1 MKQTKEKKTNISV
14 EELYESGK
22 HKRGYKGF
30 YQLVL
35 KRLVD
40 ILLCLIA
47 LPFVLLV
54 TIPIA
59 IAIKVEDGGPVFY
72 KSRRIGK
79 GFKEFKMLK
88 FRSMRV
94 NAPDLRND
102 DGSTF
107 NSKEDN
113 RVTRIGRF
121 IRETSLDEL
130 PQFFNVFV
138 GHMSLVGPRAGDVES
153 KDTYEEDEK
162 DKLLIRPGI
171 TGYTQAY
178 YRNNL
183 GVREKRLYDAWY
195 AHNVSLFLDIKILF
209 KTVATVLK
217 RENVYT
223 NDEAPLKTEAQ
234 EAVYAQVSA
243 QNEDDGDKA
252 P

>member
-1 MKQTKEKKTNISV
+1 MATKTHEETISV
-14 EELYESGK
+14 EELYERGK
-22 HKRGYKGF
+22 NGRGYKGF
-30 YQLVL
+30 YQNVI

-40 ILLCLIA
+40 IVAGLVM
-47 LPFVLLV
+47 LPFVLLI
-54 TIPIA
+54 TLPIA
-59 IAIKVEDGGPVFY
+59 IAIKVEDGGPIFY
-72 KSRRIGK
+72 KSGRIGK
-79 GFKEFKMLK
+79 NFREFGMFK
-88 FRSMRV
+88 FRSMKV

-102 DGSTF
+102 DGSTY
-107 NSKEDN
+107 NSKTDP

-130 PQFFNVFV
+130 PQCFNVIL

-162 DKLLIRPGI
+162 EKTLVRPGI

-195 AHNVSLFLDIKILF
+195 AHNVSMWLDIKILF

-223 NDEAPLKTEAQ
+223 NTDTQTEDADQ
-234 EAVYAQVSA
+234 MVS
-243 QNEDDGDKA
+243 EV
-252 P
+252 

>member
-1 MKQTKEKKTNISV
+1 MQIDEKSVVKEV
-14 EELYESGK
+14 EELYKNGK
-22 HKRGYKGF
+22 DKNSYKGF
-30 YQLVL
+30 YQLVV
-35 KRLVD
+35 KRIID
-40 ILLCLIA
+40 ILFCIII
-47 LPFVLLV
+47 LPIILFI

-59 IAIKVEDGGPVFY
+59 VAIKIEDGGPVFY
-72 KSRRIGK
+72 KSRRLGK
-79 GFKEFKMLK
+79 GFKEFDMLK

-107 NSKEDN
+107 NSKNDD

-130 PQFFNVFV
+130 PQCFNVIF

-162 DKLLIRPGI
+162 DKMLVRPGI

-195 AHNVSLFLDIKILF
+195 AHNVSILLDIKILF

-217 RENVYT
+217 RENLYT
-223 NDEAPLKTEAQ
+223 NEEVHIEEKKEENITI
-234 EAVYAQVSA
+234 
-243 QNEDDGDKA
+243 NK
-252 P
+252 